1 VAGAVLSEMSIVMNS
16 NEFTGTVEFS
26 VSAGIMPWHDS
37 GEYVQAVTGRA
48 FAVTDI
54 GAETDRKISRSVMS

>member
-1 VAGAVLSEMSIVMNS
+1 MNS